1 MLSTIRI
8 RPGPPARALSGHP
21 WAFLGELMVTSA
33 HIEAGACL
41 ELLDLKGRSLG
52 SGIWNPKSQIAWRRY
67 SRRSIS
73 LDGPLLEE
81 RITTAINRRAG
92 RSLARLIWSEAD
104 NLPGLVVDRYHDLLT
119 VQALTLGMDL
129 RMERILEILQRVVGP
144 REIVIRNDASTRALE
159 GMDQYI
165 RTASGKPLEPTWM
178 DVGGVQYLVD
188 LVAGQKTGMY
198 LDQLDQHQKIAT
210 FAKGRR
216 VLDTFCNQGGFAL
229 ACAKAGASSV
239 LGIDSS
245 EDAIVAARTA
255 AEHNGLN
262 AQFEVANVFDWFT
275 QHREATFDLIILDPP
290 PFARNKDSV
299 DGAMRGYKE
308 LNLRAMRLLSP
319 GGILATYS
327 CSHRVSSAMYMELIE
342 EAAADARREG
352 IVLERVSQ
360 PTDHPVM
367 LNFPESRY
375 LKGFI
380 LEIRA

>member
-1 MLSTIRI
+1 MLNTIRI
-8 RPGPPARALSGHP
+8 RPGPPARALAGHP
-21 WAFLGELMVTSA
+21 WAFLGELMVTSI

-81 RITTAINRRAG
+81 RIITAINRRAG

-129 RMERILEILQRVVGP
+129 RLERILEILQRVVGP

-159 GMDQYI
+159 GMPQYI

-327 CSHRVSSAMYMELIE
+327 CSHRISSAMYMELIE

>member
-8 RPGPPARALSGHP
+8 RPGPPARALFGHP
-21 WAFLGELMVTSA
+21 WAFLGELMITSNN
-33 HIEAGACL
+33 IEPGACV
-41 ELLDLKGRSLG
+41 ELLDIKGRSLG

-81 RITTAINRRAG
+81 RITTAIKRRTG
-92 RSLARLIWSEAD
+92 RSLGRLIWSEAD
-104 NLPGLVVDRYHDLLT
+104 NLPGLIVDRYHDLLT
-119 VQALTLGMDL
+119 VQTLTLGMDL
-129 RMERILEILQRVVGP
+129 RLERILEILQRVVGP
-144 REIVIRNDASTRALE
+144 REMVIRNEASSRTLE
-159 GMDQYI
+159 GMPQYI
-165 RTASGKPLEPTWM
+165 RTASGNPLEPSWM

-198 LDQLDQHQKIAT
+198 LDQIEQHQKVAT
-210 FAKGRR
+210 YAKGRR

-245 EDAIVAARTA
+245 EDAIVAARKA

-275 QHREATFDLIILDPP
+275 EHREATFDLIILDPP

-299 DGAMRGYKE
+299 EGAIRGYKE
-308 LNLRAMRLLSP
+308 LNLRAMRLLAP
-319 GGILATYS
+319 DGILATYS

-342 EAAADARREG
+342 AAAADARREG